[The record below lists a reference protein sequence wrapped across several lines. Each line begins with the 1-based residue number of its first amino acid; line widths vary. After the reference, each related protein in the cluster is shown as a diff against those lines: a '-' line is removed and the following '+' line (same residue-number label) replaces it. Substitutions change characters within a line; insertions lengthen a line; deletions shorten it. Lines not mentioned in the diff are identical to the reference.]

1 SATVRPRRGKGVEE
15 EKVRTQ
21 DIEYQADGISMIGQ
35 YAVDDAKSGRR
46 PGVLVIHEGP
56 GLTEHTKNIAARLAG
71 LGYAAFAMDYHGGG
85 KPLPSLDDARAR
97 IAAWIAD
104 PTVSRTRALA
114 ALDVLKAQK
123 EVDTGRLAAIG
134 YCFGG
139 TTALEIGRSGADVK
153 AVVGFH
159 SGLATARPQDAKNI
173 KGKVLVCIGA
183 EDPIIPPEQR
193 ASFEKEMQAAGI
205 DWRLQLYGGAGHSFT
220 NPAADSRGMK
230 GFFYHEATDRRSW
243 NAMIELFNE
252 TLK

>member
-1 SATVRPRRGKGVEE
+1 M
-15 EKVRTQ
+15 RTQ
-21 DIEYQADGISMIGQ
+21 DIEYRADDVRMVGQ
-35 YAVDDAKSGRR
+35 YAVDDSSTARR

-56 GLTEHTKNIAARLAG
+56 GLTEHTRNIAARLAG
-71 LGYAAFAMDYHGGG
+71 MGYAAFAMDYHGEG
-85 KPLPSLDDARAR
+85 KPHPNPAEVRPQ
-97 IAAWIAD
+97 IAAWIAN
-104 PTVSRTRALA
+104 PTGIVARATA

-123 EVDTGRLAAIG
+123 EVDTGRVAAIG

-139 TTALEIGRSGADVK
+139 TTALELGREGRDLRAI
-153 AVVGFH
+153 VGFH
-159 SGLATARPQDAKNI
+159 SGLATSRPQAAKNI

-193 ASFEKEMQAAGI
+193 AAFEGEMKAAGL

-220 NPAADSRGMK
+220 NPAADSRGMQ
-230 GFFYHEATDRRSW
+230 GFYYHEATDRRSW